1 MNMTTRQLAVRFSI
15 ASAILFS
22 ALVVMQVASGASQQ
36 FFEVVHPPAVYAR
49 EIVARAGWLRV
60 VIGVDDIFIGCYVAA
75 GVLTALTL
83 PRRALTFFVMAG
95 AVMVGL
101 LDLEENHHMLA
112 LLRAAESAMPL
123 DPADIVRRMDASTTK
138 FAIGHLAFFFIAFL
152 VPGRSGAAR
161 ALRVLCGVVQL
172 PLGIAGVVWDG
183 SIPVQIGRAVC
194 YSTAYVL
201 LAVVM
206 SRLPDASAAAS
217 ATGARASRPDTMPG
231 AAA

>member
-1 MNMTTRQLAVRFSI
+1 
-15 ASAILFS
+15 
-22 ALVVMQVASGASQQ
+22 
-36 FFEVVHPPAVYAR
+36 
-49 EIVARAGWLRV
+49 
-60 VIGVDDIFIGCYVAA
+60 
-75 GVLTALTL
+75 
-83 PRRALTFFVMAG
+83 
-95 AVMVGL
+95 
-101 LDLEENHHMLA
+101 
-112 LLRAAESAMPL
+112 MPL

-194 YSTAYVL
+194 FSTAYVL

-206 SRLPDASAAAS
+206 ARLPDASAAAS
-217 ATGARASRPDTMPG
+217 ATGAPASRPDTMPG